1 MTTIDDIRAWF
12 ADLALASKCLLL
24 FGAASALIITI
35 ALSLPLLRMNGL
47 VGSGERELARS
58 VYATW
63 ILNNHQQT
71 GEPINAG
78 RAVITSMTPAQS
90 ELLRSESPFLDR
102 ALERFES
109 STNRFE
115 YFDADWQGWNRMYR
129 YAHAVRDENAKV
141 IGVVML
147 EHKSAGAGWL
157 LVVNLLY
164 VVAAGVVVLAVA
176 LVVFAWITEK
186 LIIQPV
192 LSLQKTAEKVRDGN
206 LDTRSAI
213 ATGDEFEEL
222 AETINLMLT
231 ELQRQQDQ
239 LRGANAAMDIK
250 LAELSQAN
258 VALFE
263 SARLKGE
270 FLASVSHEL
279 RTPLNAIIGFA
290 ELLLEIVRREIADGA
305 EFENPPPGYDAQAM
319 SKRERYLVNI
329 VSAGRTLLEMIE
341 SLLEMAKIEAGRVEL
356 NIAPMNISDTCQAL
370 VGLIHPLSRKKDIKV
385 MLDLAE
391 DIPLV
396 ETDVK
401 KFQQIIFNL
410 LSNAVK
416 FTGESMTGTQGEITL
431 RAERLPDDES
441 GTDRLR
447 VSVIDNGQGI
457 APDDQKRIFDKF
469 QQVDSSHTRVHAG
482 TGLGLAIVSELTR
495 LLQGEIQLVSEL
507 GSGSMF
513 SLIIPTKLDADLLE
527 ETKLEAKFR
536 GALRPESIMPMHQP
550 EAEAVEELHVF
561 EPDPNSESETD
572 LKSEQDPE
580 TDPDPE
586 TRSGSESDVQTADS

>member
-47 VGSGERELARS
+47 VGSGERELAKS

-63 ILNNHQQT
+63 MLTDPPMT
-71 GEPINAG
+71 GEPVDAG
-78 RAVITSMTPAQS
+78 GAIITFMTIEQARSMRT
-90 ELLRSESPFLDR
+90 ESIFLDR
-102 ALERFES
+102 AMGRFERS
-109 STNRFE
+109 ISKTE
-115 YFDADWQGWNRMYR
+115 YFDADWIGWTRVYR
-129 YAHAVRDENAKV
+129 YARASRDHSTNLES
-141 IGVVML
+141 VVLM

-157 LVVNLLY
+157 MIVNLLY

-176 LVVFAWITEK
+176 LVVYAWITEK

-206 LDTRSAI
+206 LDIRSSI

-290 ELLLEIVRREIADGA
+290 ELLLEIVRREIASAA
-305 EFENPPPGYDAQAM
+305 EHPEPPPGFDPDEM
-319 SKRERYLVNI
+319 SKRERFLVNI

-356 NIAPMNISDTCQAL
+356 NIAPMNITDTCQAL
-370 VGLIHPLSRKKDIKV
+370 VGLIHPLARKKDIKV
-385 MLDLAE
+385 MLELSE

-396 ETDVK
+396 ETDAK

-416 FTGESMTGTQGEITL
+416 FTGENATGKPGEIVL
-431 RAERLPDDES
+431 RAERLPDDET

-457 APDDQKRIFDKF
+457 DPEDQRRIFDKF
-469 QQVDSSHTRVHAG
+469 QQVDSGHTRAHAG

-495 LLQGEIQLVSEL
+495 LLQGEIQLVSEI

-513 SLIIPTKLDADLLE
+513 SVILPTTIDPDLLE

-536 GALRPESIMPMHQP
+536 GSLKPPGFNGTTDPTQEPHP
-550 EAEAVEELHVF
+550 AEAQT
-561 EPDPNSESETD
+561 TD
-572 LKSEQDPE
+572 
-580 TDPDPE
+580 T
-586 TRSGSESDVQTADS
+586 QTADS

>member
-63 ILNNHQQT
+63 MLDNHPLS
-71 GEPINAG
+71 GEPSNADG
-78 RAVITSMTPAQS
+78 AIITPFTWNQANAQRN
-90 ELLRSESPFLDR
+90 ENPFLDR
-102 ALERFES
+102 AMKQFERS
-109 STNRFE
+109 GTKSE
-115 YFDADWQGWNRMYR
+115 YFDADWVGWSRLYS
-129 YAHAVRDENAKV
+129 YAHVLRDDNAQPHAVF
-141 IGVVML
+141 ML
-147 EHKSAGAGWL
+147 EHKSPGAGWL
-157 LVVNLLY
+157 MVVNLLY

-176 LVVFAWITEK
+176 LVVFAWITER
-186 LIIQPV
+186 LIIRPV

-206 LDTRSAI
+206 LSTRSSI

-250 LAELSQAN
+250 LAELAQAN
-258 VALFE
+258 VALYE

-290 ELLLEIVRREIADGA
+290 ELLLEIVRGDIADAA
-305 EFENPPPGYDAQAM
+305 EHEQPPEGFDPNEM

-370 VGLIHPLSRKKDIKV
+370 VGLIHPLARKKDIKV
-385 MLDLAE
+385 MLDLAD

-396 ETDVK
+396 ETDAK
-401 KFQQIIFNL
+401 KFQQIVFNL

-416 FTGESMTGTQGEITL
+416 FTGESATGAQGEITL
-431 RAERLPDDES
+431 RAERLPDDDS

-469 QQVDSSHTRVHAG
+469 QQVDSGHTRVHAG

-495 LLQGEIQLVSEL
+495 LLQGEIQLVSEI
-507 GSGSMF
+507 GAGSMF
-513 SLIIPTKLDADLLE
+513 SLILPATIDPELLE

-536 GALRPESIMPMHQP
+536 SSMRPPSVNGSNDQQEAMSDLETPTAEST
-550 EAEAVEELHVF
+550 
-561 EPDPNSESETD
+561 TD
-572 LKSEQDPE
+572 
-580 TDPDPE
+580 
-586 TRSGSESDVQTADS
+586 

>member
-63 ILNNHQQT
+63 MLDDHPMT
-71 GEPINAG
+71 GEPVDAG
-78 RAVITSMTPAQS
+78 GAIITPMTIEHANIA
-90 ELLRSESPFLDR
+90 RKASPFLDR
-102 ALERFES
+102 ALSRFEQS
-109 STNRFE
+109 DKKIE
-115 YFDADWQGWNRMYR
+115 YFDSDWAGWSRLYR
-129 YAHAVRDENAKV
+129 FAHINRDETGSPESV
-141 IGVVML
+141 IML
-147 EHKSAGAGWL
+147 EHRSVGAGWL
-157 LVVNLLY
+157 MVVNLLY

-186 LIIQPV
+186 LILKPV

-206 LDTRSAI
+206 LDIRSTI

-290 ELLLEIVRREIADGA
+290 ELLLEIVRREVADSA
-305 EFENPPPGYDAQAM
+305 EVGENPSGLHPEEVA
-319 SKRERYLVNI
+319 KRERYLVNI

-356 NIAPMNISDTCQAL
+356 NISPMNISETCEAL
-370 VGLIHPLSRKKDIKV
+370 VGLIHPLARKKDIKV
-385 MLDLAE
+385 MLDLAD

-396 ETDVK
+396 ETDAK
-401 KFQQIIFNL
+401 KFQQIVFNL

-416 FTGESMTGTQGEITL
+416 FTGENATGKPGEITL

-441 GTDRLR
+441 DTDRLR

-457 APDDQKRIFDKF
+457 ALDDQKKIFDKF
-469 QQVDSSHTRVHAG
+469 QQVDSSHTRAHAG

-495 LLQGEIQLVSEL
+495 LLQGEIQLVSEI

-513 SLIIPTKLDADLLE
+513 SVILPTKLDKNILE

-536 GALRPESIMPMHQP
+536 GALRPPAINETAP
-550 EAEAVEELHVF
+550 EQISSDPKTDRAAEDSA
-561 EPDPNSESETD
+561 T
-572 LKSEQDPE
+572 
-580 TDPDPE
+580 
-586 TRSGSESDVQTADS
+586 QTADS

>member
-1 MTTIDDIRAWF
+1 MTTIDDIKAWF
-12 ADLALASKCLLL
+12 MDLSLASKCLLL
-24 FGAASALIITI
+24 FGGASALIITI

-63 ILNNHQQT
+63 SLSDHPQT
-71 GEPINAG
+71 GKPVDVVG
-78 RAVITSMTPAQS
+78 AVITSMTPAQA
-90 ELLRSESPFLDR
+90 EIQRRESPFLDR
-102 ALERFES
+102 AMTRFER
-109 STNRFE
+109 STNKVE
-115 YFDADWQGWNRMYR
+115 YFDADWDGWNRLYR
-129 YAHAVRDENAKV
+129 YAHVIRDENAQILGV
-141 IGVVML
+141 IML

-157 LVVNLLY
+157 MVVNLLY
-164 VVAAGVVVLAVA
+164 VFAAGVVVLAVA
-176 LVVFAWITEK
+176 LVVFAWITER
-186 LIIQPV
+186 LIIRPV

-206 LDTRSAI
+206 LDTRSKI

-222 AETINLMLT
+222 AETINLMLG

-250 LAELSQAN
+250 LSELAQAN

-290 ELLLEIVRREIADGA
+290 ELLLEIVRKEIAVAAEDG
-305 EFENPPPGYDAQAM
+305 EGSPGFDADEM

-356 NIAPMNISDTCQAL
+356 NIAPMNVADTCQAL
-370 VGLIHPLSRKKDIKV
+370 VGLIHPLARKKDIQVK
-385 MLDLAE
+385 LELPS
-391 DIPLV
+391 DIPLI
-396 ETDVK
+396 ETDAK

-416 FTGESMTGTQGEITL
+416 FTGDTESGTPGEIIL

-447 VSVIDNGQGI
+447 VSVIDNGEGI
-457 APDDQKRIFDKF
+457 SPENQKRIFDKF
-469 QQVDSSHTRVHAG
+469 QQVDSGHTRVHAG

-495 LLQGEIQLVSEL
+495 LLQGEIQLESQV

-513 SLIIPTKLDADLLE
+513 SLIIPAEIDPELLE

-536 GALRPESIMPMHQP
+536 GSLKPSSVMH
-550 EAEAVEELHVF
+550 
-561 EPDPNSESETD
+561 SEIHS
-572 LKSEQDPE
+572 
-580 TDPDPE
+580 
-586 TRSGSESDVQTADS
+586 ADS

>member
-1 MTTIDDIRAWF
+1 MTTIDDIKAWF
-12 ADLALASKCLLL
+12 VDLSLASKCLLL

-63 ILNNHQQT
+63 NLGNHAQS
-71 GEPINAG
+71 GKPVDVG
-78 RAVITSMTPAQS
+78 GAVITSMTPSQARLAR
-90 ELLRSESPFLDR
+90 EDSPFLDR
-102 ALERFES
+102 AMTRFER
-109 STNRFE
+109 STNKAE
-115 YFDADWQGWNRMYR
+115 YFDADWDGWNRLYR
-129 YAHAVRDENAKV
+129 YAHVIRDENAQ
-141 IGVVML
+141 ILGVVML

-157 LVVNLLY
+157 MVVNLLY
-164 VVAAGVVVLAVA
+164 VFAAGVVVLAVA
-176 LVVFAWITEK
+176 LVVFAWITER
-186 LIIQPV
+186 LIIRPV

-206 LDTRSAI
+206 LDTRSKI

-250 LAELSQAN
+250 LSELAQAN

-290 ELLLEIVRREIADGA
+290 ELLLEIVRKEIAMAA
-305 EFENPPPGYDAQAM
+305 EHSETPPGFDADEM

-356 NIAPMNISDTCQAL
+356 NIAPMNVSDTCQAL
-370 VGLIHPLSRKKDIKV
+370 VGLIHPLARKKDIQVK
-385 MLDLAE
+385 LDLDN
-391 DIPLV
+391 DIPLI
-396 ETDVK
+396 ETDAK

-416 FTGESMTGTQGEITL
+416 FTGDTDSGVPGEITL
-431 RAERLPDDES
+431 RAERLPDDETGS
-441 GTDRLR
+441 DSLR
-447 VSVIDNGQGI
+447 VSVIDNGEGI
-457 APDDQKRIFDKF
+457 SPEDQKRIFDKF
-469 QQVDSSHTRVHAG
+469 QQVDSGHTRVHAG

-495 LLQGEIQLVSEL
+495 LLQGEIQLESQI
-507 GSGSMF
+507 GAGSMF
-513 SLIIPTKLDADLLE
+513 SLIIPSQIDPELLE

-536 GALRPESIMPMHQP
+536 GSLKPTSVMH
-550 EAEAVEELHVF
+550 
-561 EPDPNSESETD
+561 SE
-572 LKSEQDPE
+572 
-580 TDPDPE
+580 
-586 TRSGSESDVQTADS
+586 VHTAD

>member
-58 VYATW
+58 VYETW
-63 ILNNHQQT
+63 VLSDHPQT
-71 GEPINAG
+71 GEPVDAG
-78 RAVITSMTPAQS
+78 GAIITSMSLDQA
-90 ELLRSESPFLDR
+90 EVARADSPFLDR
-102 ALERFES
+102 ALRRL
-109 STNRFE
+109 NRSISKTE
-115 YFDADWQGWNRMYR
+115 YFDADWVGWNRLYR
-129 YAHAVRDENAKV
+129 YARVKRDHSTN
-141 IGVVML
+141 IQSVVLL

-157 LVVNLLY
+157 MVVNLLY

-176 LVVFAWITEK
+176 LVVFASITER
-186 LIIQPV
+186 LIIRPV
-192 LSLQKTAEKVRDGN
+192 LSLQKTAEKVRGGN
-206 LDTRSAI
+206 LSIRSTI

-290 ELLLEIVRREIADGA
+290 ELLLEIVRRDIADAA
-305 EFENPPPGYDAQAM
+305 EYPEPPAGFDADEM

-356 NIAPMNISDTCQAL
+356 NIAPMNITDTCQAL
-370 VGLIHPLSRKKDIKV
+370 VGLIHPLARKKDIKV
-385 MLDLAE
+385 TLDLAG

-396 ETDVK
+396 ETDAK
-401 KFQQIIFNL
+401 KFQQIVFNL

-416 FTGESMTGTQGEITL
+416 FTGDNATGTQGEITL
-431 RAERLPDDES
+431 RAERLPDDDT

-457 APDDQKRIFDKF
+457 DPNDQKRIFDKF
-469 QQVDSSHTRVHAG
+469 QQVDSGHTRVHAG

-495 LLQGEIQLVSEL
+495 LLQGDIQLVSEV
-507 GSGSMF
+507 GAGSMF
-513 SLIIPTKLDADLLE
+513 SLILPSKIDPDLLE

-536 GALRPESIMPMHQP
+536 GSMRPPSLN
-550 EAEAVEELHVF
+550 AV
-561 EPDPNSESETD
+561 D
-572 LKSEQDPE
+572 
-580 TDPDPE
+580 
-586 TRSGSESDVQTADS
+586 

>member
-1 MTTIDDIRAWF
+1 MIITGDTLDSVTTIDDIRAWF
-12 ADLALASKCLLL
+12 ADLSLASKCLLL

-35 ALSLPLLRMNGL
+35 ALSLPLLRMNAL
-47 VGSGERELARS
+47 VGSGEQSLARS

-63 ILNNHQQT
+63 ILQDQSLT
-71 GEPINAG
+71 GEPTDAG
-78 RAVITSMTPAQS
+78 GAVITPMTWDHALSKREQ
-90 ELLRSESPFLDR
+90 SPFLDR
-102 ALERFES
+102 AIKTFERSE
-109 STNRFE
+109 NKVE
-115 YFDADWQGWNRMYR
+115 HFDADWVGWSRLYR
-129 YAHAVRDENAKV
+129 FAHVTRDEASQP
-141 IGVVML
+141 IAIFML
-147 EHKSAGAGWL
+147 EHKSSGAGWL
-157 LVVNLLY
+157 MVVNLLY

-176 LVVFAWITEK
+176 LVVFAWITER
-186 LIIQPV
+186 LIIRPV

-206 LDTRSAI
+206 LSTRSNI

-258 VALFE
+258 HALFE

-290 ELLLEIVRREIADGA
+290 ELLLEIARKEIADAA
-305 EFENPPPGYDAQAM
+305 EHDQMPEGFDTDGMD
-319 SKRERYLVNI
+319 KRERYLVNI

-356 NIAPMNISDTCQAL
+356 NITPINITDTCQAL
-370 VGLIHPLSRKKDIKV
+370 VGLIHPLARKKDIRVK
-385 MLDLAE
+385 LDLAD

-416 FTGESMTGTQGEITL
+416 FTGDSAAGTPGEITL
-431 RAERLPDDES
+431 RAERLPDDET

-469 QQVDSSHTRVHAG
+469 QQVDSSHTRMHSG
-482 TGLGLAIVSELTR
+482 TGLGLAIVSELSR
-495 LLQGEIQLVSEL
+495 LLQGEIQLVSQI

-513 SLIIPTKLDADLLE
+513 SLILPAKIDLMLLE

-536 GALRPESIMPMHQP
+536 GSLRPPSAMEQLPAEPVTTEKRLEESN
-550 EAEAVEELHVF
+550 
-561 EPDPNSESETD
+561 EPDSQAIESH
-572 LKSEQDPE
+572 
-580 TDPDPE
+580 
-586 TRSGSESDVQTADS
+586 TADS

>member
-1 MTTIDDIRAWF
+1 
-12 ADLALASKCLLL
+12 
-24 FGAASALIITI
+24 

-63 ILNNHQQT
+63 MLDNHPLS
-71 GEPINAG
+71 GEPSNADG
-78 RAVITSMTPAQS
+78 AIITPFTWNQANAQRN
-90 ELLRSESPFLDR
+90 ENPFLDR
-102 ALERFES
+102 AMKQFERS
-109 STNRFE
+109 GTKSE
-115 YFDADWQGWNRMYR
+115 YFDADWVGWSRLYS
-129 YAHAVRDENAKV
+129 YAHVLRDDNAQPHAVF
-141 IGVVML
+141 ML
-147 EHKSAGAGWL
+147 EHKSPGAGWL
-157 LVVNLLY
+157 MVVNLLY

-176 LVVFAWITEK
+176 LVVFAWITER
-186 LIIQPV
+186 LIIRPV

-206 LDTRSAI
+206 LSTRSSI

-250 LAELSQAN
+250 LAELAQAN
-258 VALFE
+258 VALYE

-290 ELLLEIVRREIADGA
+290 ELLLEIVRGDIADAA
-305 EFENPPPGYDAQAM
+305 EHEQPPEGFDPNEM

-370 VGLIHPLSRKKDIKV
+370 VGLIHPLARKKDIKV
-385 MLDLAE
+385 MLDLAD

-396 ETDVK
+396 ETDAK
-401 KFQQIIFNL
+401 KFQQIVFNL

-416 FTGESMTGTQGEITL
+416 FTGESATGAQGEITL
-431 RAERLPDDES
+431 RAERLPDDDS

-469 QQVDSSHTRVHAG
+469 QQVDSGHTRVHAG

-495 LLQGEIQLVSEL
+495 LLQGEIQLVSEI
-507 GSGSMF
+507 GAGSMF
-513 SLIIPTKLDADLLE
+513 SLILPATIDPELLE

-536 GALRPESIMPMHQP
+536 SSMRPPSVNGSNDQQEALS
-550 EAEAVEELHVF
+550 
-561 EPDPNSESETD
+561 
-572 LKSEQDPE
+572 DPE
-580 TDPDPE
+580 T
-586 TRSGSESDVQTADS
+586 QTAESTTD

>member
-1 MTTIDDIRAWF
+1 MTTIDDIKAWF
-12 ADLALASKCLLL
+12 VDLSLASKCLLL

-63 ILNNHQQT
+63 SLGNHAQS
-71 GEPINAG
+71 GKPIDVG
-78 RAVITSMTPAQS
+78 GAVITSMTPAQARLAR
-90 ELLRSESPFLDR
+90 EDSPFLDR
-102 ALERFES
+102 AMTRFER
-109 STNRFE
+109 STNKVE
-115 YFDADWQGWNRMYR
+115 YFDADWDGWNRLYR
-129 YAHAVRDENAKV
+129 YAHVIRDENAQ
-141 IGVVML
+141 ILGVVML

-157 LVVNLLY
+157 MVVNLLY
-164 VVAAGVVVLAVA
+164 VFAAGVVVLAVA
-176 LVVFAWITEK
+176 LVVFAWITER
-186 LIIQPV
+186 LIIRPV

-206 LDTRSAI
+206 LDTRSKI

-250 LAELSQAN
+250 LSELAQAN

-290 ELLLEIVRREIADGA
+290 ELLLEIVRKEIAVAA
-305 EFENPPPGYDAQAM
+305 EDTEPPPGYDADEM

-356 NIAPMNISDTCQAL
+356 NVAPMNVADTCQAL
-370 VGLIHPLSRKKDIKV
+370 VGLIHPLARKKDIQVK
-385 MLDLAE
+385 LDLDN
-391 DIPLV
+391 DIPLI
-396 ETDVK
+396 ETDAK

-416 FTGESMTGTQGEITL
+416 FTGDTDSGVPGEITL
-431 RAERLPDDES
+431 RAERLPDDETGS
-441 GTDRLR
+441 DSLR
-447 VSVIDNGQGI
+447 VSVIDNGEGI
-457 APDDQKRIFDKF
+457 SPEDQKRIFDKF
-469 QQVDSSHTRVHAG
+469 QQVDSGHTRVHAG

-495 LLQGEIQLVSEL
+495 LLQGEIQLESQI
-507 GSGSMF
+507 GAGSMF
-513 SLIIPTKLDADLLE
+513 SLIIPSQIDPELLE

-536 GALRPESIMPMHQP
+536 GSLKPTSVMH
-550 EAEAVEELHVF
+550 
-561 EPDPNSESETD
+561 SE
-572 LKSEQDPE
+572 
-580 TDPDPE
+580 
-586 TRSGSESDVQTADS
+586 VHTAD

>member
-12 ADLALASKCLLL
+12 SDLALASKCLLL

-47 VGSGERELARS
+47 VGSGERSLARS

-63 ILNNHQQT
+63 MLEEHEMD
-71 GEPINAG
+71 GVPIEAG
-78 RAVITSMTPAQS
+78 GAVITPMTIEQANAARDENPFIDRS
-90 ELLRSESPFLDR
+90 LDRFERSE
-102 ALERFES
+102 
-109 STNRFE
+109 NRIE
-115 YFDADWQGWNRMYR
+115 YFDSDWVGWSRLYR
-129 YAHAVRDENAKV
+129 FAHIIRDETGSAESIV
-141 IGVVML
+141 LI
-147 EHKSAGAGWL
+147 EHRSAGAGWL
-157 LVVNLLY
+157 MVINLLY

-186 LIIQPV
+186 LILKPV

-206 LDTRSAI
+206 LDIRSTI

-290 ELLLEIVRREIADGA
+290 ELLLEIVRREVADSA
-305 EFENPPPGYDAQAM
+305 EQGDNGSGLDPEEV

-356 NIAPMNISDTCQAL
+356 NIGPMNISDTCQAL
-370 VGLIHPLSRKKDIKV
+370 VGLIHPLARKKDIKV
-385 MLDLAE
+385 LLDLAE
-391 DIPLV
+391 DIPIV
-396 ETDVK
+396 ETDAK
-401 KFQQIIFNL
+401 KFQQIVFNL

-416 FTGESMTGTQGEITL
+416 FTGESATGKPGEITL
-431 RAERLPDDES
+431 RAERLPDDDSE
-441 GTDRLR
+441 TDRLR

-457 APDDQKRIFDKF
+457 APDDQKKIFDKF
-469 QQVDSSHTRVHAG
+469 QQVDSSHTRAHAG

-495 LLQGEIQLVSEL
+495 LLQGEIQLVSEI

-513 SLIIPTKLDADLLE
+513 SVILPTKLDETILE

-536 GALRPESIMPMHQP
+536 GALRPPAINGTQVDAFDDDSGDGES
-550 EAEAVEELHVF
+550 VEDTE
-561 EPDPNSESETD
+561 
-572 LKSEQDPE
+572 
-580 TDPDPE
+580 
-586 TRSGSESDVQTADS
+586 VQTADS

>member
-47 VGSGERELARS
+47 VGSGERELAKS

-63 ILNNHQQT
+63 MLSDHPKT
-71 GEPINAG
+71 GKPVDAG
-78 RAVITSMTPAQS
+78 GAIITSMTPAQS
-90 ELLRSESPFLDR
+90 EANRTDSPFLDR
-102 ALERFES
+102 ALERFER
-109 STNRFE
+109 STSKSD
-115 YFDADWQGWNRMYR
+115 YFDADWVGWNRVYR
-129 YAHAVRDENAKV
+129 YARATRDENAQ
-141 IGVVML
+141 ITGVVML
-147 EHKSAGAGWL
+147 EHRSAGAGWL
-157 LVVNLLY
+157 MVVNLLY

-186 LIIQPV
+186 LIIKPV
-192 LSLQKTAEKVRDGN
+192 LSLQKTAEKVREGN
-206 LDTRSAI
+206 LDIRSAI

-222 AETINLMLT
+222 AETINLMLG

-250 LAELSQAN
+250 LSELAQAN

-290 ELLLEIVRREIADGA
+290 ELLLEIARTDIADAA
-305 EFENPPPGYDAQAM
+305 EHADPPSGFDHDEM
-319 SKRERYLVNI
+319 TKRERYLVNI

-356 NIAPMNISDTCQAL
+356 NVAPMNITDTCQAL
-370 VGLIHPLSRKKDIKV
+370 VGLIHPLARKKDIKV

-396 ETDVK
+396 ETDAK
-401 KFQQIIFNL
+401 KFQQIVFNL

-416 FTGESMTGTQGEITL
+416 FTGDNASGTPGEITL
-431 RAERLPDDES
+431 RAERLPDDDT

-457 APDDQKRIFDKF
+457 DPEDQKRIFDKF
-469 QQVDSSHTRVHAG
+469 QQVDSGHTRVHAG

-495 LLQGEIQLVSEL
+495 LLQGEIQLVSEV

-513 SLIIPTKLDADLLE
+513 SLILPSKIDQELLE

-536 GALRPESIMPMHQP
+536 GS
-550 EAEAVEELHVF
+550 
-561 EPDPNSESETD
+561 
-572 LKSEQDPE
+572 LKP
-580 TDPDPE
+580 PGF
-586 TRSGSESDVQTADS
+586 SGSAAMPIESQTADS

>member
-12 ADLALASKCLLL
+12 SDLALASKCLLL
-24 FGAASALIITI
+24 FGAASALIISI

-58 VYATW
+58 VYTTW
-63 ILNNHQQT
+63 NLEERLMT
-71 GEPINAG
+71 GEPIDAG
-78 RAVITSMTPAQS
+78 GAIITPMTIEQAMIDR
-90 ELLRSESPFLDR
+90 EANPFLDR
-102 ALERFES
+102 ALKNFERS
-109 STNRFE
+109 DKKIE
-115 YFDADWQGWNRMYR
+115 YFDSDWVGWSRLYR
-129 YAHAVRDENAKV
+129 FAHINRDESGAPV
-141 IGVVML
+141 SVVLL
-147 EHKSAGAGWL
+147 EHRSAGAGWL
-157 LVVNLLY
+157 MVVNLLY

-176 LVVFAWITEK
+176 LVVFAWITEQ
-186 LIIQPV
+186 LILKPV

-206 LDTRSAI
+206 LDIRSSI

-290 ELLLEIVRREIADGA
+290 ELLLEIVRREVADSAEAGESPSGLHPEEIA
-305 EFENPPPGYDAQAM
+305 
-319 SKRERYLVNI
+319 KRERYLVNI

-356 NIAPMNISDTCQAL
+356 NISPMNISETCQAL
-370 VGLIHPLSRKKDIKV
+370 VGLIHPLARKKDIKV
-385 MLDLAE
+385 ILDLAD

-396 ETDVK
+396 ETDAK
-401 KFQQIIFNL
+401 KFQQIVFNL

-416 FTGESMTGTQGEITL
+416 FTGESATGKPGEITL
-431 RAERLPDDES
+431 RAERLPDDETE
-441 GTDRLR
+441 TDRLR
-447 VSVIDNGQGI
+447 VSIIDNGQGI
-457 APDDQKRIFDKF
+457 APDDQKKIFDKF
-469 QQVDSSHTRVHAG
+469 QQVDSSHTRSHAG

-495 LLQGEIQLVSEL
+495 LLQGEIQLVSEI

-513 SLIIPTKLDADLLE
+513 SVILPTKLDQHILE

-536 GALRPESIMPMHQP
+536 GSLRPPAINESLP
-550 EAEAVEELHVF
+550 AERVS
-561 EPDPNSESETD
+561 DSETAA
-572 LKSEQDPE
+572 E
-580 TDPDPE
+580 TDESVDLDP
-586 TRSGSESDVQTADS
+586 QTADS

>member
-24 FGAASALIITI
+24 FGAASALIISI
-35 ALSLPLLRMNGL
+35 ALMLPLLRMNGL

-58 VYATW
+58 VYETW
-63 ILNNHQQT
+63 ILDDHPIT
-71 GEPINAG
+71 GKPTDAG
-78 RAVITSMTPAQS
+78 GTIITPMTRKQA
-90 ELLRSESPFLDR
+90 ETRRTESPFLDR
-102 ALERFES
+102 ALTRFDG
-109 STNRFE
+109 STTKSD
-115 YFDADWQGWNRMYR
+115 YFDADWVGWNRLYR
-129 YAHAVRDENAKV
+129 YARATRDENLQIESIV
-141 IGVVML
+141 LL

-157 LVVNLLY
+157 MVVNLLY

-186 LIIQPV
+186 LIIKPV

-206 LDTRSAI
+206 LETRSSI

-250 LAELSQAN
+250 LTELSQAN
-258 VALFE
+258 IALYE

-290 ELLLEIVRREIADGA
+290 ELLLEIVRREIADAA
-305 EFENPPPGYDAQAM
+305 EHEEPPPGFNPDVM
-319 SKRERYLVNI
+319 TKRERYLVNI

-356 NIAPMNISDTCQAL
+356 DIAPMNITDTCQAL
-370 VGLIHPLSRKKDIKV
+370 VGLIHPLARKKSIKIT
-385 MLDLAE
+385 LDLAN

-396 ETDVK
+396 ETDAK
-401 KFQQIIFNL
+401 KFQQIVFNL

-416 FTGESMTGTQGEITL
+416 FTGNPESGTPGEITI

-447 VSVIDNGQGI
+447 VSVIDNGEGI
-457 APDDQKRIFDKF
+457 SPDDQKRIFDKF
-469 QQVDSSHTRVHAG
+469 QQVDSGHTRVHAG
-482 TGLGLAIVSELTR
+482 TGLGLAIVSELSR
-495 LLQGEIQLVSEL
+495 LLQGEVQLVSEL
-507 GSGSMF
+507 GAGSMF
-513 SLIIPTKLDADLLE
+513 SLILPSKIDLHLLE

-536 GALRPESIMPMHQP
+536 GSMNPQAIMD
-550 EAEAVEELHVF
+550 A
-561 EPDPNSESETD
+561 
-572 LKSEQDPE
+572 
-580 TDPDPE
+580 
-586 TRSGSESDVQTADS
+586 QTADS